1 MFLHLSVI
9 LFTGEGR
16 GGSLLWTEIILDRDT
31 LDIDPQTEIPPSRQR
46 ALQDYHLV
54 ATTEAGGN
62 HPTGMH
68 TCLMYFYSI
77 YSCEHVYA

>member
-9 LFTGEGR
+9 LITGEGGR
-16 GGSLLWTEIILDRDT
+16 EVSLLWTETILDRDT
-31 LDIDPQTEIPPSRQR
+31 LDRDPQTETPPRQS

-62 HPTGMH
+62 YPTGMH